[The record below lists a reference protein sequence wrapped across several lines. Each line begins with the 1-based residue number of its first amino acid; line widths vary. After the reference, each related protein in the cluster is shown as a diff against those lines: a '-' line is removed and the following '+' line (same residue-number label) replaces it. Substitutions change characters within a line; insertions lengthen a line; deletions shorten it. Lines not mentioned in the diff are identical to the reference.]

1 MTNSLRRFL
10 ARAFLLRRTTGHR
23 LVVEPGGAGCRSGSS
38 GSFAHGL
45 SFFMSKYIAT
55 DRAPL
60 AVGAI
65 LICSS
70 VSAYD
75 SAAPSR

>member
-1 MTNSLRRFL
+1 M
-10 ARAFLLRRTTGHR
+10 
-23 LVVEPGGAGCRSGSS
+23 
-38 GSFAHGL
+38 

-75 SAAPSR
+75 SGRAIAMEAVTWRSPHAF